1 MPPSFTLTF
10 LNMLIFDPFT
20 AFSNLANHLKPVDIT
35 TIFDIYSLPFV
46 VAPWKKYHSSYCVFI
61 KN

>member
-10 LNMLIFDPFT
+10 LNMLIFDPFMV
-20 AFSNLANHLKPVDIT
+20 FNNLANHLKPIDIT

-46 VAPWKKYHSSYCVFI
+46 VAPWKKYHSS
-61 KN
+61 